1 MSTGGQTINDRLN
14 AAKYTIAGRSLSR
27 CICKATTEELLQP
40 KKKHLDYLAACTY
53 ETDISMMQL
62 ANQLIERANHS
73 NWIVVY
79 KSLITVHHL
88 MSFGNERFIQYL
100 ASSNYT
106 LKPDGFHDKVI
117 TKGYNM
123 ATYIRRYAIYINQ
136 KSLSYRGLAVD
147 LCRKQRTKEKILRSM
162 PIDRLL
168 ETLPVVHKQL
178 GTLLNFDCSAHDLT
192 CNIMVAC
199 FRLLFHDAIRL
210 FASYNDG
217 IINLFEKYF
226 DLNKKMC
233 REAFEAYKKFLDCAD
248 RVSDFLKVAE
258 AINLDRG
265 DIPDFKRAP
274 SSLLQALEQ
283 HLISLETN
291 KRDKS
296 IVISASSA
304 TMPSFSADVD
314 FEPSLS
320 MVVKGY
326 DATSQLAFGDQT
338 CEQGIEAIN
347 ALSNFDS
354 DFNSTENFSK
364 NSNPYAPAT
373 KDMVPSQGDS
383 MFPPLSSPPRMTRNQ
398 QAAISPVPN
407 LKVGNNMSRNN
418 SANSQLSKI
427 NHNSD
432 PFRPVTSDTKA
443 IDELNASVF
452 FDPPPQKDSNSL
464 QYQQQQIELK
474 LHQQQLQRTDISS
487 GEQTTSNSALEFKPP
502 GFCDGSLLEPEFSI
516 QTRFDPSIDFHT
528 QQQLIQIQREQAAL
542 KRRQNTN
549 DNSPSGIYNN
559 NNINNNNNNNIMD
572 SNSHHNTNSSNN
584 NSSYNKSGGN
594 IGISKLKSKQE
605 SMFEDLEKSMRQSL
619 KVDK

>member
-1 MSTGGQTINDRLN
+1 MSTKGQTINDRLN
-14 AAKYTIAGRSLSR
+14 AAKYTIAGRFLSR
-27 CICKATTEELLQP
+27 CICKATTEEMLQP

-106 LKPDGFHDKVI
+106 FKPNGFHDKVI

-123 ATYIRRYAIYINQ
+123 STYIRRYAIYINQ

-147 LCRKQRTKEKILRSM
+147 LCRKQRAKEKILRTM
-162 PIDRLL
+162 PIERLL
-168 ETLPVVHKQL
+168 ETLPVVQKQL
-178 GTLLNFDCSAHDLT
+178 ETLLNFDCSADDLSN
-192 CNIMVAC
+192 NIIVAC
-199 FRLLFHDAIRL
+199 FRLLFHDSIRL

-296 IVISASSA
+296 IVISTSSA
-304 TMPSFSADVD
+304 TMPSFSAEVD

-326 DATSQLAFGDQT
+326 DSRSQMAFGDQI
-338 CEQGIEAIN
+338 CEPGVEAIS
-347 ALSNFDS
+347 ALSTLDS
-354 DFNSTENFSK
+354 EPSCIENKSK
-364 NSNPYAPAT
+364 ITDPYANTVTAT
-373 KDMVPSQGDS
+373 TNTAILNNTIPSLSDAIFQ
-383 MFPPLSSPPRMTRNQ
+383 PLSSLPKSSRSQ
-398 QAAISPVPN
+398 QAAVSPVPG
-407 LKVGNNMSRNN
+407 LRIGNSLSRND
-418 SANSQLSKI
+418 SSNSQLSKL
-427 NHNSD
+427 NDSSD
-432 PFRPVTSDTKA
+432 PFRPTTPSSKA
-443 IDELNASVF
+443 IDELKASVF
-452 FDPPPQKDSNSL
+452 FDPPPQKMNKLQSQPFELDSRQKTENL
-464 QYQQQQIELK
+464 NAEQ
-474 LHQQQLQRTDISS
+474 SS
-487 GEQTTSNSALEFKPP
+487 GNIPEYKPP
-502 GFCDGSLLEPEFSI
+502 GFCNGSLLEPEFSI
-516 QTRFDPSIDFHT
+516 QTRFDPSIDLHT

-542 KRRQNTN
+542 KRRQNPN
-549 DNSPSGIYNN
+549 DNPSSGFYNN
-559 NNINNNNNNNIMD
+559 NNDPMNSNNNNNNM
-572 SNSHHNTNSSNN
+572 NN
-584 NSSYNKSGGN
+584 NIIGNNLSYQKSGGN
-594 IGISKLKSKQE
+594 IGVPKLKSKQE